1 MPELQEHDGAGRHR
15 ADGRAHWWTYLR
27 PKRLLTLSTKQ
38 KVLFGRIRAA
48 IWLAIGLASF
58 PLGWANSVVL
68 VWIASFYANAESG
81 FATAEGADDRD
92 VIEKLAR
99 LQRTS
104 DIQGQQLSR
113 IESILNER
121 TPATSD

>member
-1 MPELQEHDGAGRHR
+1 MSELRSFNDAGKHR
-15 ADGRAHWWTYLR
+15 ASGRASWFTR
-27 PKRLLTLSTKQ
+27 NRLAKVLKLSTSG
-38 KVLFGRIRAA
+38 KVHFGRIRAMVW
-48 IWLAIGLASF
+48 IAIGLASF

-92 VIEKLAR
+92 VIAKLNDH
-99 LQRTS
+99 QK
-104 DIQGQQLSR
+104 QLDR
-113 IESILNER
+113 IENLLTAQ

>member
-1 MPELQEHDGAGRHR
+1 MSELRTDDGTGRHR
-15 ADGRAHWWTYLR
+15 SNGRAGWGAYLR
-27 PKRLLTLSTKQ
+27 PKRLLTLTTKQ

-48 IWLAIGLASF
+48 IWIAVGLASF

-92 VIEKLAR
+92 ITAKLAH
-99 LQRTS
+99 LQGQS
-104 DIQGQQLSR
+104 DMQIQQLSR
-113 IESILNER
+113 IENLLNER
-121 TPATSD
+121 MPATSN